1 MPVALNS
8 GNSIL
13 GNSNNNSTKKI
24 GEEPLSATLM
34 EDDESALKINQI
46 NPQAR
51 DGHAC
56 VVYEN
61 KMVIFG
67 GDRHH
72 MPFNDLFLLDLE
84 DYFFGE
90 DPKPINVIE

>member
-34 EDDESALKINQI
+34 EDDESALKIN
-46 NPQAR
+46 
-51 DGHAC
+51 
-56 VVYEN
+56 
-61 KMVIFG
+61 
-67 GDRHH
+67 
-72 MPFNDLFLLDLE
+72 
-84 DYFFGE
+84 
-90 DPKPINVIE
+90 